1 MRPVIRGPRPVD
13 DENKDIIFTA
23 YPNARREMI
32 GRLGE
37 YCSYCEMQLDAS
49 LAIEH
54 VRPKK
59 PEGAAA
65 VMVDRELDWENFL
78 LACTNCNSTK
88 GDDEIVLA
96 DYVWPDRDNTFR
108 AIKYAEGGVVSAAE
122 NIQSDKALKLIKL
135 VGLDRTPDTSSAS
148 DRRWSNRREA
158 WDIAN
163 HARRRL
169 EKVDFVEL
177 REQIVETAQAK
188 GYWSMWMVVFEDDHD
203 MLKRLIAAFPGT
215 AADCFHVESGY
226 VAIARNGGQC

>member
-1 MRPVIRGPRPVD
+1 
-13 DENKDIIFTA
+13 
-23 YPNARREMI
+23 
-32 GRLGE
+32 L
-37 YCSYCEMQLDAS
+37 
-49 LAIEH
+49 
-54 VRPKK
+54 
-59 PEGAAA
+59 
-65 VMVDRELDWENFL
+65 
-78 LACTNCNSTK
+78 
-88 GDDEIVLA
+88 
-96 DYVWPDRDNTFR
+96 
-108 AIKYAEGGVVSAAE
+108 
-122 NIQSDKALKLIKL
+122 SDKALKLIEL

-169 EKVDFVEL
+169 EKRDFVEL

-188 GYWSMWMVVFEDDHD
+188 GYWSMWMVVFKDDHD